1 MQESHRGIPTNTDP
15 KNELV
20 AKTITN
26 RLGQKSVTLSRID
39 DGKRFAGYPGL
50 AGVASKIAN
59 IVPECFY
66 YVEPFAGTAK
76 VYQELSISRFV
87 KPVLNDKSTFI
98 CEWLKREMNLANVTS
113 DDFSNCIQKYDSKET
128 VFVIDQ
134 PWFKQFYNQ
143 GFSYFDRKSVKEYDE
158 QIINLCKTLKG
169 KFIITTRKENTRM
182 LNSGF
187 NNYLVE
193 STYVICG
200 KYPKVLVTTNINIED
215 SNFTKI

>member
-1 MQESHRGIPTNTDP
+1 MQQNHRGIPTNTDA

-50 AGVASKIAN
+50 SGVAKKIAR
-59 IVPECFY
+59 IVPECFF

-87 KPVLNDKSTFI
+87 KPILNDKSQFI
-98 CEWLKREMNLANVTS
+98 CDWLRNEMCLANVTS
-113 DDFSNCIQKYDSKET
+113 DDFSHCIQKYDSNST

-134 PWFKQFYNQ
+134 PWFKSFYNQ
-143 GFSYFDRKSVKEYDE
+143 DFSCFDRKTVKEYDE
-158 QIINLCKTLKG
+158 EILSLCRSIKG
-169 KFIITTRKENTRM
+169 KFIITTRKENIRM
-182 LNSGF
+182 LNSNF
-187 NNYLVE
+187 NKYLVE
-193 STYVICG
+193 SIYVICG
-200 KYPKVLVTTNINIED
+200 KYPKTLVTTNINIDD
-215 SNFTKI
+215 SEFTKI